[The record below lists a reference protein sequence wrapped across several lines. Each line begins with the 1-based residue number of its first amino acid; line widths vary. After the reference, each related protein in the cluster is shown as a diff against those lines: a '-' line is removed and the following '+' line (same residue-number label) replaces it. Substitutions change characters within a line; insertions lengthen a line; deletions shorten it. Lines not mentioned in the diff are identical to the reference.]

1 MLWYDVTLCIHHPTY
16 IPIYQRFF
24 QRFSHICVFSWYQS
38 YRACRCWRLLWS
50 FIKDNTAGHHSDSC
64 IDESLAFT
72 EVDKNSCI
80 DVFLSDVLIIRAQ
93 VGFFPGVNNNT
104 LIQTLTDGSREM
116 TASLTYRQVAD
127 TNNVEYLDADH
138 LLSPQSLSYVTKCVI
153 SKSVFMGFNSN
164 WSLSES
170 ECEIEAHS
178 LLNRIHLSL
187 ELSTYFEVILRLLF
201 IKFFFLDFLMC
212 MCVSA
217 SPIPEL
223 ICSSSY
229 QSHAPKWSNYS
240 LSDTLP
246 APNGT
251 SRFHFVIVIH
261 YHPG

>member
-16 IPIYQRFF
+16 IPIYQRFS

-38 YRACRCWRLLWS
+38 YRACRCWQLLWS

-104 LIQTLTDGSREM
+104 LIQTLTDGSREL

-127 TNNVEYLDADH
+127 TNNVEYLVADH
-138 LLSPQSLSYVTKCVI
+138 LLSPASLSYVTKCVI

-170 ECEIEAHS
+170 ECEITAHS
-178 LLNRIHLSL
+178 LYEQNPL
-187 ELSTYFEVILRLLF
+187 EFRAVDLF
-201 IKFFFLDFLMC
+201 R
-212 MCVSA
+212 SN
-217 SPIPEL
+217 PETF
-223 ICSSSY
+223 IY
-229 QSHAPKWSNYS
+229 
-240 LSDTLP
+240 
-246 APNGT
+246 
-251 SRFHFVIVIH
+251 
-261 YHPG
+261 

>member
-1 MLWYDVTLCIHHPTY
+1 MDPEKWQLHLLIV
-16 IPIYQRFF
+16 
-24 QRFSHICVFSWYQS
+24 
-38 YRACRCWRLLWS
+38 RLL
-50 FIKDNTAGHHSDSC
+50 IQIT
-64 IDESLAFT
+64 L
-72 EVDKNSCI
+72 NSWLLTTYCPHK
-80 DVFLSDVLIIRAQ
+80 VYLMLLNVLFL
-93 VGFFPGVNNNT
+93 
-104 LIQTLTDGSREM
+104 
-116 TASLTYRQVAD
+116 
-127 TNNVEYLDADH
+127 
-138 LLSPQSLSYVTKCVI
+138 
-153 SKSVFMGFNSN
+153 KSVFMGFNSN

-170 ECEIEAHS
+170 ECEITAHS

>member
-1 MLWYDVTLCIHHPTY
+1 MDPEKWQLHLLIV
-16 IPIYQRFF
+16 
-24 QRFSHICVFSWYQS
+24 
-38 YRACRCWRLLWS
+38 RLL
-50 FIKDNTAGHHSDSC
+50 IQIT
-64 IDESLAFT
+64 L
-72 EVDKNSCI
+72 NSWLLTTYCPHK
-80 DVFLSDVLIIRAQ
+80 VYLMLLNVLFLSLCLWDLTVIDPFLNLNVRSRLIP
-93 VGFFPGVNNNT
+93 FT
-104 LIQTLTDGSREM
+104 
-116 TASLTYRQVAD
+116 
-127 TNNVEYLDADH
+127 
-138 LLSPQSLSYVTKCVI
+138 
-153 SKSVFMGFNSN
+153 
-164 WSLSES
+164 
-170 ECEIEAHS
+170 
-178 LLNRIHLSL
+178 NRIHLSL

-251 SRFHFVIVIH
+251 SRFHFLIVIH